1 MTVHAPVAGP
11 ERADSRR
18 LTNCSRFAATEH
30 ARARGFD
37 QSTLPMQIE
46 TLWPP
51 KPSEFDSALRTF
63 NGRAAPGT

>member
-1 MTVHAPVAGP
+1 MRRSQGRNAPTPAG
-11 ERADSRR
+11 

-30 ARARGFD
+30 ARPRGFD
-37 QSTLPMQIE
+37 QSTLPMQID

-51 KPSEFDSALRTF
+51 KPKEFDSALRTF